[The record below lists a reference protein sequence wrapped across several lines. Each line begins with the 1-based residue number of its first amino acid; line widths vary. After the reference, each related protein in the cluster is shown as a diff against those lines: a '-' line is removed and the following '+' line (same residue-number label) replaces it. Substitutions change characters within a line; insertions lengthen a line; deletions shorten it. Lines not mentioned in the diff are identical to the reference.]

1 MAAPTACVI
10 LTTMWRRILRLE
22 EQTRAEKRAQLNGIS
37 LFFGA
42 LIGANLGSLERL
54 PLNEYLLIVTVVCII
69 AIYIQV
75 APVARKRSSTIAA
88 LAGTVAGLYLLLV
101 SPISERVFDHGIRPG
116 PHLFFTIALWLV
128 SVVMVELRPLVDEH
142 RPADPDLPD
151 E

>member
-1 MAAPTACVI
+1 
-10 LTTMWRRILRLE
+10 MWRRFLGLE
-22 EQTRAEKRAQLNGIS
+22 EQTRAEKRAQLNGIN

-54 PLNEYLLIVTVVCII
+54 PIHEYMLIVAVVCMI

-75 APVARKRSSTIAA
+75 APVARKRWPTVAT
-88 LAGTVAGLYLLLV
+88 LAGTVAGLYILLV
-101 SPISERVFDHGIRPG
+101 SPMSERVFDQGIRPG

-128 SVVMVELRPLVDEH
+128 SVVMVEVRPLADEH
-142 RPADPDLPD
+142 PAADPVLPD